1 MRLMVFAIIV
11 AVVALFIG
19 LELRNT
25 PGTIL
30 IDYGDGNSQQF
41 ALRYGVLGL
50 VAAFVAAY
58 AAFRL
63 LGVLWRSPRRIQ
75 HLGVLRRERQA
86 RNALADGILELAQG
100 HWLRAE
106 RLLGRTAAHS
116 RTAVAGYL
124 GAARAAHE
132 AGAIAQRDR
141 YIALAHKNGGEN
153 NIAVVIT
160 EAELLIG
167 NQQLDDAAKLLRGV
181 REQDP
186 RNKRVLSLLKQCYWD
201 AQNWEELTALLPTL
215 ENHQIVDD
223 GELLAMERTAYGQL
237 LTKASRSSEDSRS
250 LDAVWCKVPQGLRR
264 DKGLL
269 SLYVR
274 FLIEH
279 GERSR
284 PESMLR
290 HRIRSQ
296 WDEDLVYLYGF
307 VEGGNPS
314 QQLIAAEK
322 WLKSHPES
330 PSLLLTLGRLS
341 LRNHLWGKARS
352 YLDQSGEIDP
362 RPETFML
369 LGKLLEQT
377 GENVVAGEFFR
388 KGLGISVNKQLLEL
402 EHVPA
407 GSDVELHHQLA
418 APDAQVLEMQPART
432 TQAS

>member
-11 AVVALFIG
+11 AVIALFIG

-25 PGTIL
+25 PGVIL
-30 IDYGDGNSQQF
+30 IDYGDGSSQQF
-41 ALRYGVLGL
+41 ALRYAVLAL

-58 AAFRL
+58 AALRL
-63 LGVLWRSPRRIQ
+63 LGVLWRSPRRIK
-75 HLGVLRRERQA
+75 HFGVLRRERQA
-86 RNALADGILELAQG
+86 SNALADGILELAQG

-106 RLLGRTAAHS
+106 RLLGQTAAHS

-132 AGAIAQRDR
+132 AGAIAKRDR
-141 YIALAHKNGGEN
+141 YMALAHKSAGEN
-153 NIAVVIT
+153 NIAVVVT

-181 REQDP
+181 RERDP
-186 RNKRVLSLLKQCYWD
+186 RNKRVLGLLKQCYWD

-215 ENHQIVDD
+215 EYNNIVDD
-223 GELLAMERTAYGQL
+223 HELLAMERTAYGQL
-237 LTKASRSSEDSRS
+237 LTKASRSSADSRS
-250 LDAVWCKVPQGLRR
+250 LDAAWCKVPQGLRR

-274 FLIEH
+274 FLIEY

-296 WDEDLVYLYGF
+296 WDNDLVYLYGF
-307 VEGGNPS
+307 VEGTNPS

-322 WLKSHPES
+322 WLKLHPDN
-330 PSLLLTLGRLS
+330 PSLLLTLGRLA

-352 YLDQSGEIDP
+352 YLDQSGNLDP

-377 GENVVAGEFFR
+377 GENAIAGDFFR
-388 KGLGISVNKQLLEL
+388 KGLGISVNKELLEL
-402 EHVPA
+402 EHVPV
-407 GSDVELHHQLA
+407 GSDVELLE
-418 APDAQVLEMQPART
+418 APVAPVLDMQPTRA

>member
-1 MRLMVFAIIV
+1 MRLMLFSIAM

-30 IDYGDGNSQQF
+30 IDYGDGSSQQF

-50 VAAFVAAY
+50 VAAFAAAY
-58 AAFRL
+58 AVLRL

-75 HLGVLRRERQA
+75 QHGALRRERQA
-86 RNALADGILELAQG
+86 RNALADGIIELAQG
-100 HWLRAE
+100 HWQRAE
-106 RLLGRTAAHS
+106 RLLARTAAHG

-141 YIALAHKNGGEN
+141 YIALAHQSGGEN
-153 NIAVVIT
+153 NIAVVVT

-167 NQQLDDAAKLLRGV
+167 NQQLDDAAKLLRAA
-181 REQDP
+181 RERDP
-186 RNKRVLSLLKQCYWD
+186 RNKLVLSLLKRCYWD
-201 AQNWEELTALLPTL
+201 AQNWDELTAILPAL
-215 ENHQIVDD
+215 EQHQVVDA

-237 LTKASRSSEDSRS
+237 LTKASRSSEDSRA
-250 LDAVWCKVPQGLRR
+250 LDAAWCKVPQGLRR

-274 FLIEH
+274 YLIDH

-284 PESMLR
+284 PESVLR

-296 WDEDLVYLYGF
+296 WDDDLVYLYGF
-307 VEGGNPS
+307 VEGSNPS

-322 WLKSHPES
+322 WLKSHPDN
-330 PSLLLTLGRLS
+330 PSLLLTLGRLA

-352 YLDQSGEIDP
+352 YLDQSGELDP

-377 GENVVAGEFFR
+377 GEQTIAGDFYR
-388 KGLGISVNKQLLEL
+388 KGLVISVNKALLEL
-402 EHVPA
+402 EHVPV
-407 GSDVELHHQLA
+407 GNDVEMLTAPA
-418 APDAQVLEMQPART
+418 ADVLDLQPART
-432 TQAS
+432 SQAS